1 MEWWKWKKGKMN
13 WECQIMCGATP
24 NKSLCLY
31 HLIGL
36 SPYLL
41 EQFSIS
47 KGSSNFLLF
56 SINLHDSTISKS
68 FSQMYDPFIQRLCH
82 ILFYTF
88 NLWFHLHI
96 PIYIYHTG
104 IGFHYLIICYCL
116 ITYISSSIFLEIFA
130 IGWIDLTD
138 QIINYGIFPSNIY

>member
-88 NLWFHLHI
+88 NLWFHLYI
-96 PIYIYHTG
+96 PIYIPYWYRIPLPNHMLLFNH
-104 IGFHYLIICYCL
+104 IHLFIHLSWDFCNWL
-116 ITYISSSIFLEIFA
+116 DWFNWS
-130 IGWIDLTD
+130 
-138 QIINYGIFPSNIY
+138 NY